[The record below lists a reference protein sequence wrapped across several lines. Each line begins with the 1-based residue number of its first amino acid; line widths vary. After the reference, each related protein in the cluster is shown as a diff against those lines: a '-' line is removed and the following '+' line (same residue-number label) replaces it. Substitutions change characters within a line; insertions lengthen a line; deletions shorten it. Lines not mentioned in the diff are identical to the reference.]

1 VIDYES
7 AYELMM
13 ASARPLGA
21 ERVPLAEALN
31 RVLAENVASDVD
43 CPPFD
48 KAAMD
53 GYACRRQDLGSA
65 LSVVEE
71 IPAGYVSRK
80 AIGSGE
86 CARIMTGAPVPEG
99 ADVVIMVEQVEEAA
113 EGRIRFVGNSTGN
126 NICPRA
132 EDVRAGDV
140 VLREGT
146 LLTPPC
152 LAVLAAAG
160 AVRPLVA
167 RRVRVGVVATG
178 NEVVDPSEKPG
189 PAAVRDS
196 NSWQLCAQVRGVGAL
211 PCFYGI
217 ARDESAALQALV
229 AKAKQENDVVL
240 LSGGVSA
247 GKYDL
252 VPDVLRACGFE
263 LRFESVAMQ
272 PGKPTVF
279 GIAPDGYCCGLP
291 GNPAATF
298 VVFEI
303 LLKPFLYRL
312 MGHDYRPRPI
322 PAVFESEVRRRNTTR
337 QWTFPVAFT
346 ATGGVAPTLYHGSAH
361 IAAMCAAE
369 GLLTVPA
376 GVAAI
381 QKGATVYVRPL

>member
-1 VIDYES
+1 MILFDS

-13 ASARPLGA
+13 SSARPLA
-21 ERVPLAEALN
+21 VERVPLAEALS
-31 RVLAENVASDVD
+31 RVLAENVSSDMD

-53 GYACRRQDLGSA
+53 GYACRRQDLGLT

-71 IPAGYVSRK
+71 IPAGYMPRK
-80 AIGSGE
+80 AIGPGE

-99 ADVVIMVEQVEEAA
+99 ADVVIMVERVEETA
-113 EGRIRFVGNSTGN
+113 EGGIRFVGDSTSA
-126 NICPRA
+126 NIIPRG

-140 VLREGT
+140 VLHEGA
-146 LLTPPC
+146 LLTPAC
-152 LAVLAAAG
+152 LAVLATAG
-160 AVRPLVA
+160 AIRPLVA
-167 RRVRVGVVATG
+167 RRARVGVVATG

-189 PAAVRDS
+189 PASVRDS
-196 NSWQLCAQVRGVGAL
+196 NSWQLCAQVRSVGAL

-263 LRFESVAMQ
+263 LKFESVAMQ

-279 GIAPDGYCCGLP
+279 GLCPDGYCCGLP

-312 MGHDYRPRPI
+312 MGHDHRPRLI
-322 PAVFESEVRRRNTTR
+322 PAVFESDLRRRNATR
-337 QWTFPVAFT
+337 QLTIPVVFT
-346 ATGGVAPTLYHGSAH
+346 ATGGVATIEYHGSTH
-361 IAAMCAAE
+361 IGAMCNAE

-376 GVAAI
+376 GVAEI
-381 QKGATVYVRPL
+381 QRGATVYVRPI